1 MTEFEAA
8 ICRAADN
15 NIQRYVRLLSTKLT
29 FHERQF
35 VKRRLA
41 EERLKLRSLRFRGKP
56 QAGVQASRAS
66 LENRC

>member
-41 EERLKLRSLRFRGKP
+41 EERLKLRRSTFSWETP
-56 QAGVQASRAS
+56 AGVQASRAS